1 MPRDRNPWASRNP
14 KECERGGTTRD
25 AGSTKEFRGSDFDG
39 RWTGEIRVASPIMIR
54 ILRKSG
60 CQDVPLPRY
69 MSEHASG
76 MDVYAACDGDITI
89 GPGDVKLVSCG
100 FYLAVPVGYEGQI
113 RPRSGLAIKH
123 GVIVPNSP
131 GTIDADYRG
140 EVCVILANVGR
151 EPFVVR
157 RGMRI
162 AQMVIAPVTR
172 ASVAEVAELDETS
185 RGEGG
190 FGHTGV

>member
-1 MPRDRNPWASRNP
+1 M
-14 KECERGGTTRD
+14 T
-25 AGSTKEFRGSDFDG
+25 
-39 RWTGEIRVASPIMIR
+39 SPIEIVQVE
-54 ILRKSG
+54 IKRKAG
-60 CQDVPLPRY
+60 CDDVAPPRY

-76 MDVYAACDGDITI
+76 MDVCAACEADVTI
-89 GPGDVKLVSCG
+89 APGDVKLVPCG
-100 FYLAVPVGYEGQI
+100 FYMAVPVGYEAQM
-113 RPRSGLAIKH
+113 RPRSGLALKH
-123 GVIVPNSP
+123 GIVLPNSP

-140 EVCVILANVGR
+140 EVCVILANVGG
-151 EPFVVR
+151 EAFTVR

-172 ASVAEVAELDETS
+172 AETAFVEELDDTA

>member
-1 MPRDRNPWASRNP
+1 
-14 KECERGGTTRD
+14 
-25 AGSTKEFRGSDFDG
+25 
-39 RWTGEIRVASPIMIR
+39 
-54 ILRKSG
+54 
-60 CQDVPLPRY
+60 
-69 MSEHASG
+69 MSEHDSG
-76 MDVYAACDGDITI
+76 MDVCAACDGDVTI
-89 GPGDVKLVSCG
+89 GPGDVKLVPCG
-100 FYLAVPVGYEGQI
+100 FYMAVPVGYDAQI
-113 RPRSGLAIKH
+113 RPRSGLAVKH

>member
-1 MPRDRNPWASRNP
+1 MSAS
-14 KECERGGTTRD
+14 
-25 AGSTKEFRGSDFDG
+25 
-39 RWTGEIRVASPIMIR
+39 
-54 ILRKSG
+54 
-60 CQDVPLPRY
+60 
-69 MSEHASG
+69 ASG
-76 MDVYAACDGDITI
+76 MDICAACEADVTI
-89 GPGDVKLVSCG
+89 APGDVRLVPCG
-100 FYLAVPVGYEGQI
+100 FYLAVPAGYEAQM

-123 GVIVPNSP
+123 GIVLPNSP

-151 EPFVVR
+151 EAFTVR

-172 ASVAEVAELDETS
+172 AAVREVERLDETV
-185 RGEGG
+185 RGGGG